1 MSFPGNF
8 EMQRNSRGK
17 LPRAYMFPWSAILE
31 WSHHNVLGP
40 LSKHQLQL
48 LRFCSLLLPQQH
60 RSGPWDTLEPDPI
73 LVNQVD
79 AGFFCWTR
87 LRWIRTLFPCI
98 PRKIP
103 KGRMSIVK
111 VDTSTLEQL
120 ALIQVFAR
128 IIWGK
133 VKARRYS
140 LIKSYMD
147 LPQIPLDRHNG
158 GRHQC
163 WCNLCSRRTSSHP
176 PCTRQGHGSL
186 DEAWQHLKE

>member
-1 MSFPGNF
+1 MESSIFIVPFGDHSITTTEIGLKNF
-8 EMQRNSRGK
+8 NFWVPVQS
-17 LPRAYMFPWSAILE
+17 PD
-31 WSHHNVLGP
+31 HHSSIGLVLG
-40 LSKHQLQL
+40 
-48 LRFCSLLLPQQH
+48 
-60 RSGPWDTLEPDPI
+60 DTLEPDPI

-87 LRWIRTLFPCI
+87 LRWIRTLFPRI
-98 PRKIP
+98 SWKIP

-163 WCNLCSRRTSSHP
+163 WCNPCSRRTSSPP

-186 DEAWQHLKE
+186 GEALLHLKE